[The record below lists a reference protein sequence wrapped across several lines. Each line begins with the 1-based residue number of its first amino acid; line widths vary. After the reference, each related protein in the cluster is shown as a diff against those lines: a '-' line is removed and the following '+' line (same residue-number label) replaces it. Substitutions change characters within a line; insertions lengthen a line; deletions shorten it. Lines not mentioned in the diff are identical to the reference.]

1 MHDVLTISGLEKFP
15 NNTIK
20 IYNRWGVLVY
30 VTKAYNTQGNVF
42 DGTSNG
48 RATIEK
54 DNKLPVGTYFYI
66 LDYEDLTNNMKSLT
80 GYLYINR

>member
-1 MHDVLTISGLEKFP
+1 MVF
-15 NNTIK
+15 
-20 IYNRWGVLVY
+20 

-48 RATIEK
+48 RVTIDK

-66 LDYEDLTNNMKSLT
+66 IDYQDAVNNMKKLT
-80 GYLYINR
+80 GYIYINR